1 VFHGECDA
9 PRLSHYFLPRLV
21 REGKQILF
29 LDGANCAN
37 PRLMAR
43 LAERRGI
50 PFAEFN
56 RHVRLSRAFTCFQL
70 TELIRRVPRFLAE
83 SPAQVLIVT
92 AFPELYF
99 DEDVRDADARAAFQQ
114 ALADL
119 RRWAGQGQGD
129 VKVQVTGKN
138 PSPGLLRRPP
148 SPARGEGWLPHL
160 VPTLSPCG
168 REWPAAGVL
177 TSRSGPGEG
186 DSNQHD
192 ITLTESWGQ
201 GAQDLTVAVF
211 SCAANFQ
218 PPAGRKPFFA
228 QTCAASTE
236 LWKFQV
242 EEQQLRLLR
251 QDTSLL
257 GAGD

>member
-1 VFHGECDA
+1 MSGAVPTPPIGAPRAPLQSPAALTLPWHLPPQGLAVFHGECDA

-56 RHVRLSRAFTCFQL
+56 RHVRLARAFTCFQL
-70 TELIRRVPRFLAE
+70 TELVRRVPRFLAE
-83 SPAQVLIVT
+83 SSAQVLIVT

-119 RRWAGQGQGD
+119 RGWAGDG
-129 VKVQVTGKN
+129 
-138 PSPGLLRRPP
+138 
-148 SPARGEGWLPHL
+148 RGWELG
-160 VPTLSPCG
+160 
-168 REWPAAGVL
+168 A
-177 TSRSGPGEG
+177 
-186 DSNQHD
+186 
-192 ITLTESWGQ
+192 
-201 GAQDLTVAVF
+201 GAQDRNSKFETRNSASGSRVSNFDFRVSAFPQLLAPVTVALF

-218 PPAGRKPFFA
+218 PPAARKPFFA
-228 QTCAASTE
+228 QIRAAATE

-242 EEQQLRLLR
+242 DEQQLRLLR
-251 QDTSLL
+251 QDTALL
-257 GAGD
+257 EARG